1 MAYNNIS
8 GSVLLPEQLLKV
20 EGISSGIVSGNLST
34 SDGASVINVPRVSN
48 ATNNSILTNVGGDA
62 NDLTCETNLTF
73 DGSALNVTGMVTAS
87 VGISASYLY
96 GDGSRLVNLPGGG
109 SGAGIFTEI
118 NADKA
123 FTTSSIQVGSE
134 ATPNHRLSIAGSTF
148 LNGAL
153 VHKRTTVTGDYLI
166 STTDYYVCANTSGGA
181 LKLTL
186 PQASTTTSGQTFIIK
201 DEGGV
206 ANTNPITVSGSSSDQ
221 IDGENTIV
229 LESPY
234 AAISIYCDG
243 VSKYFVY

>member
-8 GSVLLPEQLLKV
+8 GSVLLPDQMLRV
-20 EGISSGIVSGNLST
+20 EGVSSGIVSGNLST
-34 SDGASVINVPRVSN
+34 SDGATVINVPRVSLP
-48 ATNNSILTNVGGDA
+48 NSDSLVINTGGDA
-62 NDLTCETNLTF
+62 NTLRCDTKLTF
-73 DGSALNVTGMVTAS
+73 DGSALNITGMVSAS
-87 VGISASYLY
+87 IGISASYLY
-96 GDGSRLVNLPGGG
+96 GDGSRLVNLPAGG
-109 SGAGIFTEI
+109 SGAGIFTQI
-118 NADKA
+118 NSSKA
-123 FTTSSIQVGSE
+123 FTTSSLQVGSE
-134 ATPNHRLSIAGSTF
+134 ATPDHRLSIAGSTF

-153 VHKRTTVTGDYLI
+153 VHKRTSVTSDYLI

-186 PQASTTTSGQTFIIK
+186 PQASSATSGQTFIIK
-201 DEGGV
+201 DEGGA
-206 ANTNPITVSGSSSDQ
+206 ANSNPITVSGSASDQ